1 MSEQLTFHRGG
12 TKPGTGREAARPKA
26 EVGAARAAT
35 DHDASYLR
43 VFVFA
48 PFFFFSGDALKF
60 TAIDAYQL
68 GMKVHL
74 IEDACRGVNLKPG
87 DVSRAVQETRS
98 KGVEITD
105 SASV

>member
-12 TKPGTGREAARPKA
+12 TNPDTSLEADRPKA

-48 PFFFFSGDALKF
+48 LFFFFGGITSLNDVIIPKLKELF
-60 TAIDAYQL
+60 TFCRQAHDDRLQANLAELNKMYMHVIDL
-68 GMKVHL
+68 L
-74 IEDACRGVNLKPG
+74 SS
-87 DVSRAVQETRS
+87 VS
-98 KGVEITD
+98 
-105 SASV
+105 